1 VGVPSAGLHAVPMA
15 AVNIA
20 QPALSYRMKPLND
33 GMNSGA
39 GHAQVFRSG
48 VMQKRR
54 IVVGRE
60 GCNGMIL
67 VFVILARC
75 AASGGSDCARG
86 RLSTVGAGCGKLGK
100 SFSDWLRAA
109 TLCAHRVCG
118 LCSGL
123 QSMLRRR
130 YIVLSDD
137 VRARSSNF
145 ARHDLGQGLRCQAV
159 QRLRAQAAPCEWAM
173 MSTRYRSWRGEC
185 RQWPANLRKLAASS
199 RTFS

>member
-1 VGVPSAGLHAVPMA
+1 MA

-20 QPALSYRMKPLND
+20 QPALSYCMKPLHD

-39 GHAQVFRSG
+39 GRAQVFRSG

-60 GCNGMIL
+60 GCNGMIF

-86 RLSTVGAGCGKLGK
+86 SLSTVGAGCGNLGK

-109 TLCAHRVCG
+109 TLCAQLLIECMRLWTV
-118 LCSGL
+118 
-123 QSMLRRR
+123 QRAAEMLR
-130 YIVLSDD
+130 
-137 VRARSSNF
+137 
-145 ARHDLGQGLRCQAV
+145 
-159 QRLRAQAAPCEWAM
+159 
-173 MSTRYRSWRGEC
+173 C
-185 RQWPANLRKLAASS
+185 R
-199 RTFS
+199 